1 MGGEPMH
8 DTFLRFFDEVA
19 RQGSIRKAAGVLNVS
34 STSINR
40 KIISTEERLGVRLFH
55 RSPEGVK
62 LTNAGS
68 VVLEHC
74 RQTLFDYDRVQ
85 LLIDDIRDMRS
96 GHIDILA
103 LDSVALGLLPEA
115 LGRFSESYPEITYS
129 IATAQPDEI
138 IAGIRNEEADIG
150 LSFCNEIQPDV
161 RTLAEKSTPLGA
173 VMLPNHPL
181 AERSTLSLKDIAGYP
196 KVRSIDARGRNSIIH
211 QIAPDQIESL
221 SAKIFTNS
229 LPLAK
234 QMILQ
239 GRGIGLYTKIG
250 FLNEIEAGALRF
262 VPLDL
267 ELLSRLR
274 IGVIVSSRMGMGPA
288 KHLVCDELIKSLKA
302 IKLDS

>member
-1 MGGEPMH
+1 MH

-40 KIISTEERLGVRLFH
+40 KIISTEERIGVRLFH

-96 GHIDILA
+96 GHINILA
-103 LDSVALGLLPEA
+103 LDSIALGILPEA
-115 LGRFSESYPEITYS
+115 LGRFSDSYPEITYS
-129 IATAQPDEI
+129 VATALPDEVVT
-138 IAGIRNEEADIG
+138 GIRNEEADIG
-150 LSFCNEIQPDV
+150 LSFCNDIQPDV

-181 AERSTLSLKDIAGYP
+181 AERSKLSVTDIASYA
-196 KVRSIDARGRNSIIH
+196 KVRSIDARGRNSIINH
-211 QIAPDQIESL
+211 ISSDEVDPL

-250 FLNEIEAGALRF
+250 FLNEIEAGNLRF
-262 VPLDL
+262 VPLDI
-267 ELLSRLR
+267 EALSRLR
-274 IGVIVSSRMGMGPA
+274 IGVIVSSRIGMGPT
-288 KHLVCDELIKSLKA
+288 KHLVCDELIRSLKA